1 MDYVDIGRR
10 IRIQRRQL
18 NLTQG
23 ELAKLIGVSSSF
35 IGHLERGTRQ
45 ASLETLVALANE
57 LHFTI
62 LGLTFSP
69 VKGPEGNIEF
79 LAKITVRTQDE
90 EPVTPEVIRE
100 LVSRAHTEM

>member
-45 ASLETLVALANE
+45 ASLETLVALANVLDVSVDYLLAASLKRTDLANLE
-57 LHFTI
+57 KP
-62 LGLTFSP
+62 FS
-69 VKGPEGNIEF
+69 ERQLDTMQEM
-79 LAKITVRTQDE
+79 LALLDAYVRTQ
-90 EPVTPEVIRE
+90 R
-100 LVSRAHTEM
+100 

>member
-23 ELAKLIGVSSSF
+23 QLAQKIGVSPSF

-57 LHFTI
+57 LDVSVDY
-62 LGLTFSP
+62 L
-69 VKGPEGNIEF
+69 
-79 LAKITVRTQDE
+79 LASSLKRTSLAVLEMPYSGRQLDTMQEMVAYLDAYVRTH
-90 EPVTPEVIRE
+90 R
-100 LVSRAHTEM
+100 

>member
-23 ELAKLIGVSSSF
+23 ELAKLIGVSSYF

-45 ASLETLVALANE
+45 ASLETLVALANVLDVSVDYLLAASLKRTDLANLE
-57 LHFTI
+57 KP
-62 LGLTFSP
+62 FS
-69 VKGPEGNIEF
+69 ERQLDTMQEM
-79 LAKITVRTQDE
+79 LALLDAYVRTQ
-90 EPVTPEVIRE
+90 R
-100 LVSRAHTEM
+100 

>member
-10 IRIQRRQL
+10 IRIQRRHL

-45 ASLETLVALANE
+45 ASLETLVALANKLDVSVDYLLSASLE
-57 LHFTI
+57 RTALSNLNKPFSDHQLDTMKEMLAI
-62 LGLTFSP
+62 LD
-69 VKGPEGNIEF
+69 NY
-79 LAKITVRTQDE
+79 VRTH
-90 EPVTPEVIRE
+90 R
-100 LVSRAHTEM
+100 